1 MNIHQLSVAY
11 VDEQDRIL
19 VRFNTRAG
27 EELRLW
33 LTRRMVSRVWSPLQ
47 ESVGHLE
54 SRKTPLSDRSEASRR
69 LLTDLRRAEVLQQS
83 DFATPFKD
91 ESAKLPLGSEPLV
104 VTQMNLSVQDPRHL
118 QIGFEE
124 RLPQQQEARG
134 FKVAMESAM
143 LHGFVHL
150 LEAALTKSQWSLAGA
165 AQEDSHSGSVDEG
178 NGEARP
184 RYLQ

>member
-1 MNIHQLSVAY
+1 MNIHQLSVIY

-19 VRFNTRAG
+19 VRFNTNEG

-33 LTRRMVSRVWSPLQ
+33 LTRRMVSRVWEPLR
-47 ESVGHLE
+47 EAVGHLE
-54 SRKTPLSDRSEASRR
+54 SKKTPLPDSSESTRR
-69 LLTDLRRAEVLQQS
+69 MLTDLRRAEVLQQS

-91 ESAKLPLGSEPLV
+91 ESVKLPLGSEPLV
-104 VTQMNLSVQDPRHL
+104 VTQMNLSVQDHKHL

-124 RLPQQQEARG
+124 RLPQQEEARG
-134 FKVAMESAM
+134 FQVAMESTM

-150 LEAALTKSQWSLAGA
+150 LAAALTKSQWKLASA
-165 AQEDSHSGSVDEG
+165 AQDDAHAGIVDEG

>member
-1 MNIHQLSVAY
+1 MDIRQLSVTY
-11 VDEQDRIL
+11 VDEHDRIL
-19 VRFNTRAG
+19 VRFNTSAE

-33 LTRRMVSRVWSPLQ
+33 LTRRMLSRVWEPLQ

-69 LLTDLRRAEVLQQS
+69 MLTDLRRAEVLEQS

-104 VTQMNLSVQDPRHL
+104 VTQMNLSVQDQGQL

-124 RLPQQQEARG
+124 RLPQQQEPRG
-134 FKVAMESAM
+134 FQVAMESAM
-143 LHGFVHL
+143 LHGLVHL
-150 LEAALTKSQWSLAGA
+150 LQAALVKAQWNLSGA
-165 AQEDSHSGSVDEG
+165 AQDGSHPGSADEG
-178 NGEARP
+178 HGAAGT

>member
-1 MNIHQLSVAY
+1 MDIRQLSVTY
-11 VDEQDRIL
+11 VDEHDRIL
-19 VRFNTRAG
+19 VRFNTSAE

-33 LTRRMVSRVWSPLQ
+33 LTRRMLSRVWEPLQ
-47 ESVGHLE
+47 EAVAQLE
-54 SRKTPLSDRSEASRR
+54 SRKTPLTDSSEASRR
-69 LLTDLRRAEVLQQS
+69 MLTELRRAEVLQQS

-91 ESAKLPLGSEPLV
+91 ESAKLPLGSEPLT
-104 VTQMNLSVQDPRHL
+104 VTQMNMSVQDPGHL

-124 RLPQQQEARG
+124 RLPLQQEGRG
-134 FKVAMESAM
+134 FQVAMESAM

-150 LEAALTKSQWSLAGA
+150 LEAALLKAEWNLPGA
-165 AQEDSHSGSVDEG
+165 PQDGARSGSTDDG